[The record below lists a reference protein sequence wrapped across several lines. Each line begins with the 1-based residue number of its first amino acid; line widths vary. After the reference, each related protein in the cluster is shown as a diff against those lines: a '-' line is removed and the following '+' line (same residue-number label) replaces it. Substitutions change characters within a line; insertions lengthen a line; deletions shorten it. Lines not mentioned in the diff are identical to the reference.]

1 MKRRVLLSGVI
12 GAAAVL
18 FVSCDGETT
27 TSPTSTTGS
36 GQETFTSQFGVGGS
50 ASRTIVASGAGE
62 IALTLSAAGPP
73 SDIAL
78 WLGIGIPA
86 ANNVGCHQTRTVLV
100 SAAAPTPHLV
110 ATVDGGTY
118 CVRVSDA
125 GTMTGTVAFTVLIS
139 HP

>member
-1 MKRRVLLSGVI
+1 MKRRVLLSAVI
-12 GAAAVL
+12 GAAAIL
-18 FVSCDGETT
+18 LASCDGTTT
-27 TSPTSTTGS
+27 TSPTSPAGS
-36 GQETFTSQFGVGGS
+36 GQETFVGQFAVGGS
-50 ASRTIVASGAGE
+50 ASRTIVASDTGE

-100 SAAAPTPHLV
+100 SAAATPHLV
-110 ATVDGGTY
+110 ATVDAGTY

-125 GTMTGTVAFTVLIS
+125 GTMTGAVAFTVLIS